1 MKRAIVLSGGGTK
14 GAYELGVWKALRE
27 KETEIHIVTGTS
39 IGAINGAMICTG
51 DYEKCCHMWE
61 TMVMEDLMN
70 DGITVTNT
78 MEDFYNNKKPLAPF
92 LRKYLKRGGVDN
104 SPFTDFVKKNVVEER
119 VRSSRIDY
127 GLVTVK
133 QKGLIPCC
141 LSKREIPE
149 GMLKDFVIA
158 SSSIYPVFPTHEID
172 GEPYLDGCY
181 YDNLPIDLAFRLGA
195 TDVIAVDLHT
205 MPQHANYADR
215 PYVTYLTPSHELG
228 GVLDFDPE
236 RIHSNI
242 RRGYR
247 DAMRKFGK
255 YKGFTYCF
263 YPESLKRF
271 RRSAERFCLMIA
283 RSESAIMERDT
294 SRLEKAGDLHRIFQ
308 LFQKGNSR
316 KEMKKED
323 YFLRAAEL
331 CGEIFEISDEEIY
344 DMSDYIDLIRSRI
357 KSADAYPDAG
367 IFANISQRGIVKRL
381 MDLKLQN
388 EVEYLT
394 GCLYY
399 ALRADTLSLLD
410 RTQVLALLPQETA
423 AAMFLIAL

>member
-27 KETEIHIVTGTS
+27 KETEFHIVTGTS
-39 IGAINGAMICTG
+39 IGAINGAMMCTG
-51 DYEKCCHMWE
+51 DYEKCCNMWE
-61 TMVMEDLMN
+61 NMVMEDLMN

-78 MEDFYNNKKPLAPF
+78 MEDFYNNKKPLGPF
-92 LRKYLKRGGVDN
+92 LRKYFKRGGIDN
-104 SPFTDFVKKNVVEER
+104 SPFTDFVRKNISEEK
-119 VRSSRIDY
+119 VRSSKVEY

-133 QKGLIPCC
+133 QKGLFPCC
-141 LSKREIPE
+141 LSRQEIPQ
-149 GMLKDFVIA
+149 GKLKDFVIA
-158 SSSIYPVFPTHEID
+158 SSSIYPVFPIHEID

-195 TDVIAVDLHT
+195 TDVIAVDMHT
-205 MPQHANYADR
+205 LPQHPNYADR
-215 PYVTYLTPSHELG
+215 PYVTYLTPSRELG

-236 RIHSNI
+236 RIKSNI
-242 RRGYR
+242 RAGYR

-255 YKGFTYCF
+255 YKGFTYSF
-263 YPESLKRF
+263 YPESLKKY

-283 RSESAIMERDT
+283 RSEAVIMERDT
-294 SRLEKAGDLHRIFQ
+294 SKLEKAGDLHRIFQ
-308 LFQKGNSR
+308 LFQKGTGR
-316 KEMKKED
+316 KELKKED

-331 CGEIFEISDEEIY
+331 CGEVYEISPEEIY
-344 DMSDYIDLIRSRI
+344 DMSDYVRRLLSRI
-357 KSADAYPDAG
+357 KTVDAYPDAG
-367 IFANISQRGIVKRL
+367 IFANISQRGIIKRL

-399 ALRADTLSLLD
+399 ALRSDTLSLND
-410 RTQVLALLPQETA
+410 RAQILALLPQETA
-423 AAMFLIAL
+423 AAMFLTAL